1 MSYKILS
8 KKEAKL
14 KQKPWI
20 CKAITSIKAK
30 SMKNICKNKMSSGM
44 KDSFSKLIFKILE
57 VHGKELTN
65 QSIRNQMKM
74 RIQSS
79 MRTEQSFEKVVSSKF
94 NIYFV
99 NIAQNLL
106 RELGESNNKFQNLKD
121 PNTRSFFLEETTSA
135 GRITKP
141 PTTSNRPP
149 WYIFQYIPK

>member
-1 MSYKILS
+1 
-8 KKEAKL
+8 
-14 KQKPWI
+14 
-20 CKAITSIKAK
+20 
-30 SMKNICKNKMSSGM
+30 
-44 KDSFSKLIFKILE
+44 
-57 VHGKELTN
+57 
-65 QSIRNQMKM
+65 
-74 RIQSS
+74 

-141 PTTSNRPP
+141 PTTSSRPP
-149 WYIFQYIPK
+149 WYIF